1 MVVKRRDV
9 RIKVM
14 QVIYAHQM
22 SKDPISKVKSDIIG
36 TYDEVENI
44 EFSDEL
50 INRVLENSE
59 EFDGIISRK
68 VNNWELDRI
77 GVLERILIKMAI
89 SELLY
94 FPEIPPKV
102 SINEV
107 IEISKMYCSRNT
119 GRFING
125 ILDSILDDLKKE
137 NKLNKRGR
145 GLVDLPKSPIQ
156 VNTSP
161 EKN

>member
-1 MVVKRRDV
+1 M
-9 RIKVM
+9 
-14 QVIYAHQM
+14 
-22 SKDPISKVKSDIIG
+22 KSDIIG

-145 GLVDLPKSPIQ
+145 GLVDLPKKSNPG
-156 VNTSP
+156 
-161 EKN
+161 

>member
-50 INRVLENSE
+50 I
-59 EFDGIISRK
+59 
-68 VNNWELDRI
+68 
-77 GVLERILIKMAI
+77 
-89 SELLY
+89 
-94 FPEIPPKV
+94 
-102 SINEV
+102 
-107 IEISKMYCSRNT
+107 
-119 GRFING
+119 
-125 ILDSILDDLKKE
+125 
-137 NKLNKRGR
+137 
-145 GLVDLPKSPIQ
+145 
-156 VNTSP
+156 
-161 EKN
+161 

>member
-1 MVVKRRDV
+1 
-9 RIKVM
+9 
-14 QVIYAHQM
+14 M

-145 GLVDLPKSPIQ
+145 GLVDLPKKSNPG
-156 VNTSP
+156 
-161 EKN
+161 

>member
-107 IEISKMYCSRNT
+107 IEISKM
-119 GRFING
+119 
-125 ILDSILDDLKKE
+125 
-137 NKLNKRGR
+137 
-145 GLVDLPKSPIQ
+145 
-156 VNTSP
+156 
-161 EKN
+161 

>member
-125 ILDSILDDLKKE
+125 ILD
-137 NKLNKRGR
+137 
-145 GLVDLPKSPIQ
+145 
-156 VNTSP
+156 
-161 EKN
+161 